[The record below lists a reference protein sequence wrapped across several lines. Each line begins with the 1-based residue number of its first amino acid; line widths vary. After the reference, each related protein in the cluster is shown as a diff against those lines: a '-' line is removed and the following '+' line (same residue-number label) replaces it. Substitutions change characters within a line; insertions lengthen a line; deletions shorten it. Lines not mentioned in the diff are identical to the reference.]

1 MKIKV
6 DKLTALGNEST
17 NNLICQIRTC
27 GNLCVAE
34 TIELTIFNLSA
45 GPRVLKKRR
54 ISKKN
59 RAIRDYFYI
68 YFDVYLYE
76 IFWKFALK
84 LLNIL

>member
-54 ISKKN
+54 ISKK
-59 RAIRDYFYI
+59 IKQLELIFIFILMLICMKYFG
-68 YFDVYLYE
+68 
-76 IFWKFALK
+76 KFALK